1 LLEILIFPRRSL
13 NYQKLVQAERKTA
26 QAERKMKLA
35 SIFPRRSRF
44 YPKSK
49 NKLVPQRH
57 RVAVHAALVALPRTQ
72 SGVN

>member
-44 YPKSK
+44 YQKSK
-49 NKLVPQRH
+49 IKL
-57 RVAVHAALVALPRTQ
+57 A
-72 SGVN
+72 